1 VKDSSPDAQAR
12 AARLVR
18 WYPKE
23 WRTRYG
29 DEFRELLVAQIADQP
44 RSRARTLDVAF
55 GAIMARSAALGL
67 SGTTVDPSDQP
78 RRSIATVGSAAA
90 IFLTFAVSIWSQL
103 TIARRSAAPPTT
115 TTHTAIIIMTI
126 AVTICV
132 GAAVVGSIPLAWTAT
147 RAAARRSDP
156 RLRRGALLFLTG
168 LAVLIAGGLAFHG
181 GWSGTGTHPW
191 SQLSTGPSGPASFL
205 WTSTLS
211 VSAYWAHPTILLSLP
226 ASEIAWMVISPLALV
241 VAAVGA
247 AKTVQQL
254 DLSIRLLRFVTRTAQ
269 LAIAGLGLFLFG
281 TLTWLLY
288 GGPGPARLFQAGTV
302 DEIGLVVMIAALLV
316 AIRTIQRATTTAPLA
331 R

>member
-1 VKDSSPDAQAR
+1 VKEPSPDAQAR

-44 RSRARTLDVAF
+44 RSRACTLDVAF
-55 GAIMARSAALGL
+55 GAIMARLAAVGL
-67 SGTTVDPSDQP
+67 SGTPVDPSDQA
-78 RRSIATVGSAAA
+78 RRSLATLGSAAA
-90 IFLTFAVSIWSQL
+90 IFLTFAISIWSHL
-103 TIARRSAAPPTT
+103 TIARRSAAPATT
-115 TTHTAIIIMTI
+115 ATHTAIIIMTT
-126 AVTICV
+126 AVTICI

-156 RLRRGALLFLTG
+156 RPRRGALLFLTG

-191 SQLSTGPSGPASFL
+191 SQQSTGPSGPSNFL

-226 ASEIAWMVISPLALV
+226 ASEIAWMVISPLALI
-241 VAAVGA
+241 VAVVGA
-247 AKTVQQL
+247 AKTVRRL
-254 DLSIRLLRFVTRTAQ
+254 DMSTRLLRFVTRTAQ
-269 LAIAGLGLFLFG
+269 LAIAGSGLFLFG
-281 TLTWLLY
+281 TLTWLVD

-302 DEIGLVVMIAALLV
+302 DQIGLVVMTAALLL
-316 AIRTIQRATTTAPLA
+316 AIRTIQRAKIPAPLA